1 MTNQNLLSIII
12 NGRNDNYNPYFI
24 SRLNFVIEHTF
35 YIAKN
40 LKLQNEIQFDI
51 CDWGSLNKIRK
62 NLKLSNENIKK
73 VNFYEIP
80 KEVADL
86 ESQKKNRYF
95 NFAKSN
101 NVALRRSSGKFLLI
115 PSHDLIFNQSGLLNL
130 FNILNNSHETLID
143 TDNFF
148 LNIERVFLP
157 KKLFNTTPS
166 FEYLER
172 WISHSSLS
180 AIDKHVLNGGAQG
193 GYLTSKKNW
202 FKLTGIHEGYDGYGF
217 HEFDLF
223 SRANLDLNWFDSSN
237 FGICLYKL
245 YRGFSPIRSN
255 AKQNLNTQWTSFY
268 QNINSD
274 NWGLANLNLEKMN
287 ITNGEKIDEKSLT
300 LMKLENVN
308 SKIGFFEF
316 KKYIIN
322 STNINTNF
330 KKVFIKLD
338 EIKTIFLFKRIL
350 DKFKETK
357 AISFIGYNN
366 PLIPV
371 SISNIN
377 TTLELFILD
386 DMKGYLELFYQNKNL
401 NFSKFND
408 FTGLL
413 YNRLIL
419 VSECMMK
426 KKDRHVG
433 YFKPISGDVINDLE
447 LNLTHLPEQKG
458 ACILFINLSV
468 VNKQRYE
475 KLIQNINNFSD
486 KDKISL
492 IIFKKD
498 FYNKNKEFKLQNFFI
513 LYDDKSNIIYKQK
526 NTNISFKPNIKLLK
540 LLVLFVLINFD
551 LLNINLKKLF
561 KFLYRKLLG

>member
-426 KKDRHVG
+426 KR
-433 YFKPISGDVINDLE
+433 
-447 LNLTHLPEQKG
+447 
-458 ACILFINLSV
+458 
-468 VNKQRYE
+468 
-475 KLIQNINNFSD
+475 
-486 KDKISL
+486 
-492 IIFKKD
+492 
-498 FYNKNKEFKLQNFFI
+498 
-513 LYDDKSNIIYKQK
+513 
-526 NTNISFKPNIKLLK
+526 
-540 LLVLFVLINFD
+540 
-551 LLNINLKKLF
+551 
-561 KFLYRKLLG
+561 